1 MMEKPTVIT
10 FCESELLIV
19 C

>member
-1 MMEKPTVIT
+1 MEKPTVIT